1 MPMGCRSSNTFLVDT
16 SCLENAEDIRADD
29 NGKFRHNGRK
39 LDIFAVNDEGEV
51 EQLEEKPKS
60 LQPDHYKLYRSYWSH
75 TSNSN
80 FKRRFTELEDYQ
92 GHKFPVVILQYK
104 YDGDPEDIKVEPH
117 KSAKKTPKPFY
128 STAKSTREK
137 IAKKATS
144 ALGPTSIY
152 DDLYEDA
159 GGVIEKSAS
168 CTVPRGISQ
177 VKYERA
183 KLRKKHNKDALAELI
198 EKCKDSKGEF
208 VHGLQVGPSVRVAL
222 ASKSQLEDVVKFCCN
237 PEEFSIFGVD
247 VTYEIGDFF
256 VTTTSYKHLMVI
268 DKETGCHLTFP
279 GPFMIHTNESADDFH
294 YFASTLKER
303 NRDIENILFVGS
315 DRQKAIENG
324 ISAQLPIAHFLAC
337 SKHVEDNITRKMALL
352 NISGEAKSE
361 ILADIFGER
370 RCSTKGLIDS
380 ESDEEFD
387 AKLMSLKEQWDDAET
402 RSSRCKTP
410 EFYTYFLHHIAS
422 DMKAKM
428 MLPVRRL
435 AQLGD
440 DFYYNNGPESIN
452 SALKKEI
459 DKQKRESSPGR
470 PSKCSYVEFIE
481 IAENFVGRY
490 RRNVHRAVKGDGP
503 YTLAPKFSHLEV
515 TEEQWKRL
523 TPEEKVSK
531 ISAVDKAGAKS
542 YGVREAGDPKQASE
556 ASVCEDEKRCLPDF
570 HCSGLP
576 QDLKVTWQNAETILK
591 TGGVTKVSGAE
602 ATFAVISLS
611 NPSRPHIVN
620 CVRNPKCDCECYR
633 LKQICSHYIAV
644 SSVQHT
650 LEETLSDWIP
660 NLSRLMQDS
669 IPKRSGKKPGPRR
682 IRPTRAPEKRDTSI
696 LEDRCKGVEPFPE
709 AEKFH
714 LKWLEG
720 SRVTTC
726 YGCGNKI
733 RQTTHDPVPPDPY
746 DVVICRKQVRAY
758 TPRGTSGLR
767 FTVKPE
773 NVFFHVRR
781 ACIAM
786 QCSDP
791 VSAKNLVISDEDR
804 LRLKITHRNML
815 RKEFGLDL

>member
-1 MPMGCRSSNTFLVDT
+1 MPEACRSSNTFLVDT

-60 LQPDHYKLYRSYWSH
+60 LQPDHYKIYRSYWSH

-80 FKRRFTELEDYQ
+80 FKRRFMELEDYQ

-104 YDGDPEDIKVEPH
+104 YDGNPEDIKVEPH
-117 KSAKKTPKPFY
+117 KSAKKSPKPFY

-152 DDLYEDA
+152 GDLYEDA

-208 VHGLQVGPSVRVAL
+208 VHGPQVGPSVRVAL
-222 ASKSQLEDVVKFCCN
+222 TSKSQLEDVVRFCCN

-268 DKETGCHLTFP
+268 DKDTGCHPTFP
-279 GPFMIHTNESADDFH
+279 GPFMVHTNESANDFH

-337 SKHVEDNITRKMALL
+337 SKHVDDNITRKMALL

-387 AKLMSLKEQWDDAET
+387 AKLISLKEQWDDAVT

-440 DFYYNNGPESIN
+440 HFYYNNGPESIN

-470 PSKCSYVEFIE
+470 PSKCS
-481 IAENFVGRY
+481 
-490 RRNVHRAVKGDGP
+490 
-503 YTLAPKFSHLEV
+503 
-515 TEEQWKRL
+515 
-523 TPEEKVSK
+523 
-531 ISAVDKAGAKS
+531 
-542 YGVREAGDPKQASE
+542 
-556 ASVCEDEKRCLPDF
+556 
-570 HCSGLP
+570 
-576 QDLKVTWQNAETILK
+576 
-591 TGGVTKVSGAE
+591 
-602 ATFAVISLS
+602 
-611 NPSRPHIVN
+611 
-620 CVRNPKCDCECYR
+620 
-633 LKQICSHYIAV
+633 
-644 SSVQHT
+644 
-650 LEETLSDWIP
+650 
-660 NLSRLMQDS
+660 
-669 IPKRSGKKPGPRR
+669 
-682 IRPTRAPEKRDTSI
+682 
-696 LEDRCKGVEPFPE
+696 
-709 AEKFH
+709 
-714 LKWLEG
+714 
-720 SRVTTC
+720 
-726 YGCGNKI
+726 
-733 RQTTHDPVPPDPY
+733 
-746 DVVICRKQVRAY
+746 
-758 TPRGTSGLR
+758 
-767 FTVKPE
+767 
-773 NVFFHVRR
+773 
-781 ACIAM
+781 
-786 QCSDP
+786 
-791 VSAKNLVISDEDR
+791 
-804 LRLKITHRNML
+804 
-815 RKEFGLDL
+815 